1 MVHTKSSKN
10 HDGFPSNWKRWLSFQ
25 IIENLWVTE
34 TIKKAFVFPLRLKSI
49 GIAFLLSIVIFN
61 KWKSTL
67 HTNYEKT
74 LYFPFRLKSIHITS
88 IIIFITLPL
97 ASASDLLTFALNRK
111 SGGET
116 QKRSFLPLASASDL
130 LTIERAC
137 PQRSDVWRH
146 KDLQGGG
153 WA

>member
-10 HDGFPSNWKRWLSFQ
+10 HCVFPSNWKWWFSLQ
-25 IIENLWVTE
+25 IIENLWFTE
-34 TIKKAFVFPLRLKSI
+34 TIKKTLVFLLRLKSI
-49 GIAFLLSIVIFN
+49 VIVSLLSIVIFN
-61 KWKSTL
+61 KWKST
-67 HTNYEKT
+67 HHKHYQKSIV
-74 LYFPFRLKSIHITS
+74 FPFRLKSIHITS

-116 QKRSFLPLASASDL
+116 QKRSFLLLDSASDL
-130 LTIERAC
+130 LTIERVG
-137 PQRSDVWRH
+137 PQRSDVWKH

-153 WA
+153 WV